1 MKQREK
7 DFYFKLRKQVSKW
20 IEENSGNNKYA
31 DYIMLAPDLFHLLV
45 KLSTDPE
52 VPRSKKIKLVA
63 VIAYF
68 ISPIDLLP
76 EAFLGPLGFADD
88 IAAAA
93 YVLNDIINDVDP
105 QIVLKHWAGDS
116 DLLYDIKTILAN
128 ADKFVGSGLW
138 KKIKNKF

>member
-1 MKQREK
+1 MEQKQQ
-7 DFYFKLRKQVSKW
+7 DFYVKLRKQIAEWLEKNTSD
-20 IEENSGNNKYA
+20 NKYA

-45 KLSTDPE
+45 KLSTDPV

-93 YVLNDIINDVDP
+93 YVINDLINDVDP

-128 ADKFVGSGLW
+128 ADKLLGSGLW
-138 KKIKNKF
+138 RKIRNKF

>member
-1 MKQREK
+1 MNQKEK
-7 DFYFKLRKQVSKW
+7 DFYIKLRKKINRW
-20 IEENSGNNKYA
+20 LEENSGNNKYA
-31 DYIMLAPDLFHLLV
+31 DYIMLAPDLFYLLV

-52 VPRSKKIKLVA
+52 VPRSKKIKLIA

-105 QIVLKHWAGDS
+105 QIVLKHWVGDS

-128 ADKFVGSGLW
+128 ADKFVGTGLW
-138 KKIKNKF
+138 KKIRAKF